1 MHIYLSNFV
10 LGHTYLKAV
19 GSNFVYMESIRIVC
33 KLDPYIVFVL
43 LALIQSTFTDIIVK
57 IYGIDAYPG
66 ISLCVVGQL
75 YAYAM
80 GTSSTCV

>member
-33 KLDPYIVFVL
+33 KLDPYTEL
-43 LALIQSTFTDIIVK
+43 PSCEQKLE
-57 IYGIDAYPG
+57 
-66 ISLCVVGQL
+66 
-75 YAYAM
+75 
-80 GTSSTCV
+80 

>member
-1 MHIYLSNFV
+1 MRESHAKCV
-10 LGHTYLKAV
+10 RLGRSA
-19 GSNFVYMESIRIVC
+19 
-33 KLDPYIVFVL
+33 YIVFVL

-57 IYGIDAYPG
+57 IHGIDAYPG